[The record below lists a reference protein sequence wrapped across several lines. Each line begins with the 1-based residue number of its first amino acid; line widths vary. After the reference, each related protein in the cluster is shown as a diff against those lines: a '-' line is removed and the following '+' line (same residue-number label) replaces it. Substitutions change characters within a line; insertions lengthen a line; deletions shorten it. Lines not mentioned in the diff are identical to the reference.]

1 MLVHLAVFL
10 LIMLITC
17 TLTLLICWAYDNDG
31 VEIDAGRARP
41 AVLAFPDR
49 SHNRRFP
56 PVGAPL
62 TQPPFPRARLTIKH
76 RGAALS
82 LSPKSHS
89 RRLRRMG

>member
-1 MLVHLAVFL
+1 MLAHLAVFL

-49 SHNRRFP
+49 SHKRRFP
-56 PVGAPL
+56 PVCATL
-62 TQPPFPRARLTIKH
+62 THPPGRRLTRSDAGRFRQYRKH
-76 RGAALS
+76 GVGRI
-82 LSPKSHS
+82 
-89 RRLRRMG
+89 